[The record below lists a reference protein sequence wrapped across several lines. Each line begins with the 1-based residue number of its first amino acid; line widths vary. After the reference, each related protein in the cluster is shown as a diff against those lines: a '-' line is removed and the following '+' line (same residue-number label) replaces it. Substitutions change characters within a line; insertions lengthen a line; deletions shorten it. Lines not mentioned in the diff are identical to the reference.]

1 MRPKERGPGKQI
13 GTKALAPAPCAPGVA
28 FTEPLLCIRL
38 RDNGGPGL
46 RCRRHHHESTT
57 HVSAQG
63 PQELIRGPAW
73 LVLAPPE
80 PGSPPPPPQGWASD
94 SQLPLIST
102 GPSASQPHRHLLVS
116 NNFFFLPLLGLH
128 PRHREV
134 PRLGVHLGLWPP
146 AYTTVTATWDP
157 SSICDLHHSSRQH
170 QILNP
175 LSKARDRT

>member
-1 MRPKERGPGKQI
+1 MGKGVQRAWWEGNVASEMVTSSGPSERPQVQSQPPPPATAPPALPSFLPRCGCPHPRPWASDIVRKTKELPRPQLEARAVRPKERGPGKQI

-80 PGSPPPPPQGWASD
+80 PGSPPPPP
-94 SQLPLIST
+94 T
-102 GPSASQPHRHLLVS
+102 GV
-116 NNFFFLPLLGLH
+116 G
-128 PRHREV
+128 
-134 PRLGVHLGLWPP
+134 
-146 AYTTVTATWDP
+146 
-157 SSICDLHHSSRQH
+157 I
-170 QILNP
+170 
-175 LSKARDRT
+175 